1 MQTTVSEFVSSARQR
16 LEEAGIDEARLTAE
30 LIMCEVLECGRMDL
44 YLNFDKPLQ
53 GQETQKLEK
62 FLSGRLSGE
71 PLQYIFGHANFFG
84 YEFFVDSSVLI
95 PRPETE
101 LIVDAV
107 LKSIESA
114 HRKSAEILEIG
125 SGSGCISIALAKQL
139 DDRGVDY
146 IINSL
151 DVSGPAIETAK
162 KNMNRHL
169 PYNGKLSFHQ
179 KDVFSISSLKRR
191 VDYIISNPPY
201 ISADE
206 YERLPGI
213 VKNREPRTALTDSA
227 DGLSF
232 IRKLIS
238 LFTPFKNSTELFCEI
253 SFGQNIEITNL
264 LDSAGMEK
272 YDFIADLSGIPRV
285 LHLKG

>member
-1 MQTTVSEFVSSARQR
+1 MASARKR

-44 YLNFDKPLQ
+44 YLNFDKPLKR
-53 GQETQKLEK
+53 QEIKRLETYVA
-62 FLSGRLSGE
+62 GRLKGE
-71 PLQYIFGHANFFG
+71 PLQYVIGHANFFG
-84 YEFFVDSSVLI
+84 YEFFVDESVLI

-114 HRKSAEILEIG
+114 GSKSAEILEIG

-139 DDRGVDY
+139 DERGIDY

-151 DVSGPAIETAK
+151 DLSGPAIETAQR
-162 KNMNRHL
+162 NMSRHS
-169 PYNGKLSFHQ
+169 PYKGKLSFHQ
-179 KDVFSISSLKRR
+179 KDVFTVSSLKRR

-206 YERLPGI
+206 YESLPGI
-213 VKNREPRTALTDSA
+213 VRNHEPKDALTDGA

-238 LFTPFKNSTELFCEI
+238 LYGPFKGSTELFCEI
-253 SFGQNIEITNL
+253 SYGRKDDISNL
-264 LDSAGMEK
+264 LESAGMEK
-272 YDFIADLSGIPRV
+272 YEFIDDLSGIPRV
-285 LHLKG
+285 LHLSG